1 MSWTKV
7 GANFIAEPFTLIR
20 SFRSTSFTGI
30 SSTLKGITIP
40 SLQNLELSHSKPVD
54 LSFPLALKEFPEL
67 AEKGAYSSSKTYS
80 AKDLDNVVAYA
91 NSVS

>member
-1 MSWTKV
+1 ML
-7 GANFIAEPFTLIR
+7 N
-20 SFRSTSFTGI
+20 
-30 SSTLKGITIP
+30 
-40 SLQNLELSHSKPVD
+40 SKPVN

-80 AKDLDNVVAYA
+80 TDDLDNVVAYA

>member
-7 GANFIAEPFTLIR
+7 GPNFIANPLALIQ

-30 SSTLKGITIP
+30 SSTLKGITTHLFEI
-40 SLQNLELSHSKPVD
+40 SNSKLVD

-67 AEKGAYSSSKTYS
+67 AEKGAYSSGKTYNT
-80 AKDLDNVVAYA
+80 KDLDNVIAYA